1 MIVCRSPAELEK
13 MRAAGK
19 VLAQVLSVVR
29 KNVAPGVSLLGLEA
43 VAEKEI
49 ADAGAKSA
57 FKGYRG
63 YPCVLCTSVNDEVI
77 HGIPSKRKLKAGD
90 IVSVDCG
97 VILDGYYSDS
107 AVTIPLEPIAPE
119 LEKLLRVTKESLDL
133 ATEQMRV
140 GNHLGDVS
148 ATVQK
153 HVEAAGFGVVRE
165 FCGHGIGTAM
175 HEDPQVP
182 NYGSAGRG
190 PELKAGMVLAL
201 EPMVVIGSP
210 ELRIRSDQWTAVT
223 ADGSH
228 AAHFEHCVAVTE
240 NGPWVLTAA

>member
-1 MIVCRSPAELEK
+1 MIVCKSPAELEK

-19 VLAQVLSVVR
+19 VLAQVLAVVR
-29 KNVAPGVSLLGLEA
+29 KNVAPGVSLLDLEA

-49 ADAGAKSA
+49 AEAGAEPA

-77 HGIPSKRKLKAGD
+77 HGIPSKRKLKTGD

-119 LEKLLRVTKESLDL
+119 LETLLRVTKESLDL

-140 GNHLGDVS
+140 GKHLGDVS

-182 NYGSAGRG
+182 NYGTAGRG
-190 PELKAGMVLAL
+190 PELKAGMVLAV

-210 ELRIRSDQWTAVT
+210 EVKIRSDQWTAVT

-240 NGPWVLTAA
+240 NGPWILTAA

>member
-1 MIVCRSPAELEK
+1 MIVCKSPAELEK

-19 VLAQVLSVVR
+19 VLAQVLAVVR
-29 KNVAPGVSLLGLEA
+29 KDVAPGVSLLDLEA

-49 ADAGAKSA
+49 ADAGAEPA

-77 HGIPSKRKLKAGD
+77 HGIPSKRKLKTGD

-119 LEKLLRVTKESLDL
+119 LETLLRVTKESLDL

-140 GNHLGDVS
+140 GKHLGDVS

-182 NYGSAGRG
+182 NYGTAGRG
-190 PELKAGMVLAL
+190 PELKAGMVLAV

-210 ELRIRSDQWTAVT
+210 EVKIRSDQWTTVT

-240 NGPWVLTAA
+240 NGPWILTAA

>member
-29 KNVAPGVSLLGLEA
+29 KNVAPGVSLLGLET

-49 ADAGAKSA
+49 ADAGAKPA

-175 HEDPQVP
+175 HEEPQVP

-190 PELKAGMVLAL
+190 PELEAGMVLAL

-210 ELRIRSDQWTAVT
+210 ELKIRSDQWTAVT

>member
-1 MIVCRSPAELEK
+1 MIVCKSPAELEK

-29 KNVAPGVSLLGLEA
+29 KNVAPGVILLDLEA

-49 ADAGAKSA
+49 ADAGAKPA

-77 HGIPSKRKLKAGD
+77 HGIPSKRKLETGD

-119 LEKLLRVTKESLDL
+119 LEKLLRVTKESLGL

-201 EPMVVIGSP
+201 EPMVVVGSP
-210 ELRIRSDQWTAVT
+210 ELKIRSDQWTAVT

>member
-1 MIVCRSPAELEK
+1 MIVCKSRAELEK

-19 VLAQVLSVVR
+19 VLAHVLSVVGE
-29 KNVAPGVSLLGLEA
+29 NVAPGVSLLDLEA

-49 ADAGAKSA
+49 ANAGAKPA

-77 HGIPSKRKLKAGD
+77 HGIPSKRKLETGD
-90 IVSVDCG
+90 IASVDCG
-97 VILDGYYSDS
+97 VILDGYYADS

-119 LEKLLRVTKESLDL
+119 LETLLRVTKESLDL

-182 NYGSAGRG
+182 NYGSAGHG
-190 PELKAGMVLAL
+190 PELKAGMVLAV

-210 ELRIRSDQWTAVT
+210 EVKIRSDQWTAVT

>member
-1 MIVCRSPAELEK
+1 MIVCKSPAELEK

-29 KNVAPGVSLLGLEA
+29 KNVAPGVSLLELEA

-49 ADAGAKSA
+49 ADAGAKPA

-133 ATEQMRV
+133 ATGQMRV

-210 ELRIRSDQWTAVT
+210 ELRIRPDQWTAVT
-223 ADGSH
+223 ADGSP